1 MATLFATAMTIIG
14 GMTYWNRAMGQP
26 ADAKPDVDRP
36 SMLSAPDEP
45 SSRPRSAQ
53 RNTGQLNK
61 FHRVAGEIRVSDK
74 NVANS
79 PYVQS
84 IYKIDPD
91 LEFEASRIVHAP
103 TIEEMTN
110 R

>member
-1 MATLFATAMTIIG
+1 MAALFATAVTIIG

-36 SMLSAPDEP
+36 SMLNAPDEP
-45 SSRPRSAQ
+45 SNRPRSAQ
-53 RNTGQLNK
+53 RSTGQLNK
-61 FHRVAGEIRVSDK
+61 FHRVAGEIRASDK

-91 LEFEASRIVHAP
+91 LEYEAARIVHAP
-103 TIEEMTN
+103 TVEEMLN
-110 R
+110 K

>member
-1 MATLFATAMTIIG
+1 MAELFAAAVTIIG

-36 SMLSAPDEP
+36 SLLNSTDEP
-45 SSRPRSAQ
+45 SNRPRSAQ
-53 RNTGQLNK
+53 RSTGQLQR
-61 FHRVAGEIRVSDK
+61 FHRVGGEIKASDK

-84 IYKIDPD
+84 IFKIDPA
-91 LEFEASRIVHAP
+91 LEYEASKIRAAP
-103 TIEEMTN
+103 DIDEMLN
-110 R
+110 K